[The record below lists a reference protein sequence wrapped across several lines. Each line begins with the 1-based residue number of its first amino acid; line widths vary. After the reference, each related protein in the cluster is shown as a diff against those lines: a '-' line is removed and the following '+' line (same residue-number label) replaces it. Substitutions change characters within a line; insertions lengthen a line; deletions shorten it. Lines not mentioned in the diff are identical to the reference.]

1 MRGAGKIFAAL
12 LVVFIA
18 GGCGGAS
25 GPVKGFPRA
34 DGLDPERTTAPA
46 PPEPTVKIK
55 SIVEGDWN
63 IDTNPLL
70 AWEAAQS
77 LGEIQFASVQIFE
90 IVDGKPAQS
99 PCVTIDDM
107 AGELAR
113 SNGCRLFD
121 RLDGVMICFM
131 GSHAG
136 AEQLKP
142 AARYF
147 LVLTLVGSKAQGS
160 ASVKFITQQ
169 RTTQ

>member
-1 MRGAGKIFAAL
+1 MRGAGKIFAVVAL
-12 LVVFIA
+12 ILFAA
-18 GGCGGAS
+18 GCKGAGQPKS
-25 GPVKGFPRA
+25 GFPPA
-34 DGLDPERTTAPA
+34 DGHNRTTAPA

-107 AGELAR
+107 SGEMAR
-113 SNGCRLFD
+113 SNGGRLFD

-142 AARYF
+142 ATRYF